1 MSNPF
6 RLTSEASYSLI
17 LVIIFIGTFAGNYN
31 LVSLNVALPGFVTV
45 FNVSMQHVQWIVTA
59 FNLAAGVVIPVANFV
74 IQRFGI
80 KQTFIYTLT
89 GISISSLLCSMSWGI
104 ESLIAFRVI
113 QGLFCGLLQPIS
125 LAMIYM
131 LFPKEK
137 QAFALSIWSF
147 ATVFATSIGPTL
159 SGWLLMYNWHYIFLV
174 TVPIGTLI
182 IIIAIICLPRVAAV
196 HTETLDWIGLISVTI
211 GSFCLLLFFGNMST
225 WSFLSLQAQ
234 LTLWVGLIGIT
245 FFVIWQFR
253 TAKPLLHLRL
263 ILNPIFAIS
272 LLISICITFGLYA
285 GVYFVPFYLVEIKHL
300 STFHAGLVFMPAA
313 VLLSCATLLNSFF
326 YRYVTPAKLLLI
338 GGTLLL
344 ATTYVLSELT
354 LATSIVFVIMILAV
368 RNFGTGISI
377 NPSTTI
383 SMSVIPKAYVA
394 SASTIITWLRQ
405 VMSAVVLGIN
415 TSIFNYSLNK
425 NLLHYDYNASTSN
438 ARQIFEIAYLQ
449 SINDA
454 LKIAVY
460 IMALTIPLTLVI
472 IVIQAYQHRKEELV
486 ATIARKT

>member
-1 MSNPF
+1 M
-6 RLTSEASYSLI
+6 I
-17 LVIIFIGTFAGNYN
+17 LFIIFIGTFAGNYN
-31 LVSLNVALPGFVTV
+31 LVSLNVALPGFVNV
-45 FNVSMQHVQWIVTA
+45 FDASIQQVQWIVTA

-74 IQRFGI
+74 IIRFGI
-80 KQTFIYTLT
+80 KQSFITILV
-89 GISISSLLCSMSWGI
+89 GISLSSLSCSLSWGI
-104 ESLIAFRVI
+104 ESLITFRVI

-174 TVPIGTLI
+174 TVPVSLI
-182 IIIAIICLPRVAAV
+182 IIVVAIICLPKVQAV
-196 HTETLDWIGLISVTI
+196 TTETLDWVGLISVTI

-225 WSFLSLQAQ
+225 WPFSSFPAQ
-234 LTLWVGLIGIT
+234 LTLWIGLIGII
-245 FFVIWQFR
+245 FFVFWQFR
-253 TAKPLLHLRL
+253 TDKPLLHLRL
-263 ILNPIFAIS
+263 VLNPIFAIS

-300 STFHAGLVFMPAA
+300 STFHTGLIFMPAA
-313 VLLSCATLLNSFF
+313 VLLSCATLLNSYF
-326 YRYVTPAKLLLI
+326 YRFLSPAKLLLI
-338 GGTLLL
+338 GSTVILT
-344 ATTYVLSELT
+344 TTYVLSELT
-354 LATSIVFVIMILAV
+354 LVSGIVFIIIVLAL

-377 NPSTTI
+377 NPSTMI
-383 SMSVIPKAYVA
+383 SMSVISKAHIS

-415 TSIFNYSLNK
+415 TSMFNYSFNR
-425 NLLHYDYNASTSN
+425 NLSSAGYDPLAPK
-438 ARQIFEIAYLQ
+438 AREVYELAYLQ
-449 SINDA
+449 SINSA

-460 IMALTIPLTLVI
+460 IMALTIPLTLI
-472 IVIQAYQHRKEELV
+472 IIALQVVKQRKNLV
-486 ATIARKT
+486 ASIAANKSL